1 MMGLRPPD
9 PWSGLILLSVIFIF
23 YTLPITD
30 QSIMKKIEIKTNC
43 KKLLSDI
50 YTPVGI
56 YLRLRDRFRDTILL
70 ESTDY
75 HVAENS
81 YSFIC
86 INAIAGIEISDTKS
100 IEFKLPGQTPEKV
113 ALESLS
119 DTPRLL
125 WEFMQRFDTTPSP
138 EKAVR
143 AVQGLFGYTCFD
155 AVQFFDT
162 IQLRDRRNEGTP
174 GKDTV
179 KPGQEAAQ
187 PGIPLMRYRLYQY
200 VIAINHF
207 KDELYIC
214 ENQIAGLE
222 SEVAVVE
229 SLIKSKDTPVYPFQV
244 KGEEISN
251 LKDEEYKDIVR
262 KGIQHCLRGDVFQ
275 IVLSRRFQQSYIGD
289 EFNVYRALRSI
300 NPSPYLFFFDYGDY
314 KLMGSSPESQ
324 LILRNG
330 EAIVHPIAGTF
341 KRSGDDITDKAM
353 ADKLLKDA
361 KENAEHVML
370 VDLARNDLSR
380 SCDGVKVEHY
390 RQVQYYS
397 HVIHL
402 VSEVRGQLR
411 EGYNPFELLAST
423 FPAGT
428 LSGAPKFKAME
439 LIDTYEPTARN
450 YYGGCIGFMGFDGS
464 CNQAIMI
471 RSLLS
476 RNNTLT
482 YQAGAG
488 VVAASKPESELE
500 EVNNKLGALKKAIL
514 FAQEIAG

>member
-1 MMGLRPPD
+1 
-9 PWSGLILLSVIFIF
+9 
-23 YTLPITD
+23 
-30 QSIMKKIEIKTNC
+30 MKKIVIKTQC

-75 HVAENS
+75 HAADNS

-86 INAIAGIEISDTKS
+86 INAIGGIEITDKKS
-100 IEFKLPGQTPEKV
+100 IEFKLPGQKPERQPLGDLAATPG
-113 ALESLS
+113 LI
-119 DTPRLL
+119 
-125 WEFMQRFDTTPSP
+125 WEFMQRFDIEPAK

-143 AVQGLFGYTCFD
+143 AGQGLFGYTTFD

-162 IQLRDRRNEGTP
+162 IKFKDRGE
-174 GKDTV
+174 
-179 KPGQEAAQ
+179 KPV
-187 PGIPLMRYRLYQY
+187 IPLMRYRLYQY
-200 VIAINHF
+200 VLAINHF
-207 KDELYIC
+207 KDELFIC
-214 ENQIAGLE
+214 ENQIAGIE
-222 SEVAVVE
+222 SELPVVE
-229 SLIKSKDTPVYPFQV
+229 SLIRSKDVPVYPFEAV
-244 KGEEISN
+244 GEEVSN
-251 LKDEEYKDIVR
+251 MTDADYRQMVE
-262 KGIQHCLRGDVFQ
+262 KGIKSCHRGDVFQ
-275 IVLSRRFQQSYIGD
+275 IVLSRRFQQGFRGD
-289 EFNVYRALRSI
+289 EFNVYRALRNI

-314 KLMGSSPESQ
+314 KLLGSSPESQ
-324 LILRNG
+324 ILLQNG

-341 KRSGDDITDKAM
+341 KRTGDDLIDRQA
-353 ADKLLKDA
+353 ADRLLKDE

-380 SCDGVKVEHY
+380 NCDDVHVVQY
-390 RQVQYYS
+390 RSVQYYS

-402 VSEVRGQLR
+402 VSEVRGKLR
-411 EGYNPFELLAST
+411 EGYNPFGLLATT

-439 LIDTYEPTARN
+439 LIDSYEPTSRS

-464 CNQAIMI
+464 CVHAIMI

-488 VVAASKPESELE
+488 VVAASKPESELQ
-500 EVNNKLGALKKAIL
+500 EVNNKLGALKSAIRYA
-514 FAQEIAG
+514 AQL